1 MLENITTV
9 ITTVGFPIAA
19 CVAMGW
25 LYVSEIKQMT
35 KAIQEMTIAVT
46 KLSDKIE
53 ED

>member
-1 MLENITTV
+1 MSEITTI

-25 LYVSEIKQMT
+25 LYVSEIKAMT

-53 ED
+53 EA